1 MPPPPPP
8 TAASRCCTFS
18 TTHAWKPSGRAQ
30 HPGDSP
36 EAGSASPRGP
46 LCAAFAFG
54 SQQVLLRHQSIDTN
68 RFQLRQ
74 LSRANTRLLISL
86 QNVSCAIL
94 KLFRMCSPARGVC
107 QRQKG
112 SRPPRLGGGGSRVT
126 RGHGWGP
133 LATAWEGAEGCETEG
148 CRAERSATSEKR
160 PPHEGSLDPALRPQ
174 RCGGCQGPPVSRR
187 EGRSRSKM
195 PRPAT
200 APSPSPFPPY

>member
-1 MPPPPPP
+1 MSPSSTLSALLWPLLWVLFCCDRLSSESPASLGSRRCLTPSVGGPCTQPLPGPSAAAASAPPVTPRSVPPPPPP

-126 RGHGWGP
+126 
-133 LATAWEGAEGCETEG
+133 
-148 CRAERSATSEKR
+148 
-160 PPHEGSLDPALRPQ
+160 
-174 RCGGCQGPPVSRR
+174 
-187 EGRSRSKM
+187 
-195 PRPAT
+195 
-200 APSPSPFPPY
+200 